1 MPKMTIEQL
10 LSCPKGMS
18 FQEYLKQLELDEKK
32 AKRLRRL
39 SSERDFLEDALE
51 VLQDEKG
58 SERYEKKSKRLTK
71 VNEEIMRLA
80 Q

>member
-1 MPKMTIEQL
+1 MKMTIEQL

-39 SSERDFLEDALE
+39 IGRTDERGNSLS
-51 VLQDEKG
+51 QIQIN
-58 SERYEKKSKRLTK
+58 RR
-71 VNEEIMRLA
+71 
-80 Q
+80 